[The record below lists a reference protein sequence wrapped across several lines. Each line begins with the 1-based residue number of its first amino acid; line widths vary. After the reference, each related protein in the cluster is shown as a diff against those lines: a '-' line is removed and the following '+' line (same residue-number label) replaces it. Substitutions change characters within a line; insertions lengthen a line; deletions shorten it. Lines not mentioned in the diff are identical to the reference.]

1 MFTKTKHELTLCANK
16 KKVVEKLGAM
26 DCLGK
31 YTYDIEVKG
40 SVGHVYTIDDL
51 VFYGF
56 TTKLTVQEV
65 AAMLKQKMY
74 KTTVDVVGGTIVL
87 KFN

>member
-1 MFTKTKHELTLCANK
+1 MFTKHEITLCANK
-16 KKVVEKLGAM
+16 NKVVEELGAM

-40 SVGHVYTIDDL
+40 TNGHVYTIDNL

-56 TTKLTVQEV
+56 TSKLSVQEV
-65 AAMLKQKMY
+65 ATMLKQNLY
-74 KTTVDVVGGTIVL
+74 KTKIDVVGGTIIIN
-87 KFN
+87 FE

>member
-1 MFTKTKHELTLCANK
+1 MFTKHEITLCANK
-16 KKVVEKLGAM
+16 NKVVEELGAM

-31 YTYDIEVKG
+31 CTSDIEVKG

-65 AAMLKQKMY
+65 ATMLKRKLY
-74 KTTVDVVGGTIVL
+74 KTTVDVVVGGTIVL

>member
-1 MFTKTKHELTLCANK
+1 MFTKHEITLCANK
-16 KKVVEKLGAM
+16 NKVVEELGAM

-40 SVGHVYTIDDL
+40 TNGHVYSIDNL

-56 TTKLTVQEV
+56 TSKLSVQEV
-65 AAMLKQKMY
+65 TTILKQKLY
-74 KTTVDVVGGTIVL
+74 KTKIDVVGGTIIIN
-87 KFN
+87 FE

>member
-1 MFTKTKHELTLCANK
+1 MFTKHEITLCANK
-16 KKVVEKLGAM
+16 NKVVEELGAM

-40 SVGHVYTIDDL
+40 TNGHVYTLDDL

-56 TTKLTVQEV
+56 TSKLSTQKV
-65 AAMLKQKMY
+65 ATMLKQKLY
-74 KTTVDVVGGTIVL
+74 KTTVDVVGGTI
-87 KFN
+87 FIYFD

>member
-1 MFTKTKHELTLCANK
+1 MFTKHEITLCANK
-16 KKVVEKLGAM
+16 NKVVEELGAM

-31 YTYDIEVKG
+31 YTSDIEVKG
-40 SVGHVYTIDDL
+40 SVGHVYVMDDL

-56 TTKLTVQEV
+56 TTKSTVQDV
-65 AAMLKQKMY
+65 ATMLKQKLY
-74 KTTVDVVGGTIVL
+74 KTTVNVVGGTIVL